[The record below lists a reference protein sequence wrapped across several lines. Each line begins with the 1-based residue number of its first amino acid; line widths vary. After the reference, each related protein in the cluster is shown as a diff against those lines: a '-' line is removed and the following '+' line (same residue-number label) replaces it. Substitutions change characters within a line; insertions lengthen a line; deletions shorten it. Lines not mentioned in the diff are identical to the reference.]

1 MRLRFRSL
9 AIAAALA
16 TFASVGAAQAKDP
29 VQDAL
34 AGCAKEL
41 KAHCST
47 VKPGRGR
54 LVSCMKAHEDKLSN
68 QCIYALNR
76 ANYYLQ
82 ALAMNIKYVVLQCRS
97 DAVKLCPDVEIGEG
111 RVLDCLAKNK
121 AKVGKACDVALKDVG
136 QY

>member
-76 ANYYLQ
+76 ANYHLHSV
-82 ALAMNIKYVVLQCRS
+82 ALALKYVALQCKA
-97 DAVKLCPDVEIGEG
+97 DAVKHCPGVEIGEG

-121 AKVGKACDVALKDVG
+121 AKIGKDCDTALKDVG